1 MLYRLVQ
8 EGLTNVLKH
17 AKASKVS
24 IVLERKSDGL
34 ALVLE
39 DDGIGFDPENFDRKV
54 SGSGQA
60 SGLGLSGMKE
70 RVALLD
76 GTIAVESAAGKGSTI
91 FVQIPLEVLEA
102 GR

>member
-1 MLYRLVQ
+1 M
-8 EGLTNVLKH
+8 TNVLKH

-24 IVLERKSDGL
+24 IVLERKADGL

-39 DDGIGFDPENFDRKV
+39 DNGIGFDPENLGRKA

-60 SGLGLSGMKE
+60 PGLGLSGMKE

-76 GTIAVESAAGKGSTI
+76 GTIAVESAPGKGSTI
-91 FVQIPLEVLEA
+91 FVQIPLDAMETV
-102 GR
+102 G